1 MISDRLDSLLPGATI
16 RTQHRRAA
24 AAAPDRLWA
33 CTRAVRL
40 DDTTTLGRLVRWR
53 LPGTPPAST
62 FDDLL
67 RGYPFT
73 VLDEG
78 ERVLVSGLCGRIW
91 TLSRDY
97 PHLNGAADFHAW
109 SEPGTVRVL
118 IAHWVQPLA
127 DGRTEIVSEARVA
140 PVNRAAAMRLRALWI
155 VVGPFD
161 HLVGAE
167 GLTVAARRAERR

>member
-1 MISDRLDSLLPGATI
+1 MISERLDTWLPGATI
-16 RTQHRRAA
+16 RTQHRRGA

-40 DDTTTLGRLVRWR
+40 ADTRRLGRLVCWR
-53 LPGTPPAST
+53 IPGTPAAST

-73 VLDEG
+73 VLEEE
-78 ERVLVSGLCGRIW
+78 ERLLVSGLCGRIW
-91 TLSRDY
+91 TLAPDY
-97 PHLNGAADFHAW
+97 PRLNGPGDFRAW

-127 DGRTEIVSEARVA
+127 DGRAEIVSEARVA
-140 PVNRAAAMRLRALWI
+140 PVDRAAAVRLRALWI

>member
-1 MISDRLDSLLPGATI
+1 MISERLDTWLPGATI

-40 DDTTTLGRLVRWR
+40 ADTRRLGRLVCWR
-53 LPGTPPAST
+53 IPGTPAAST

-73 VLDEG
+73 VLEEE
-78 ERVLVSGLCGRIW
+78 ERLLVSGLCGRIW
-91 TLSRDY
+91 TLAPDY
-97 PHLNGAADFHAW
+97 PRLNGPGDFRAW

-127 DGRTEIVSEARVA
+127 DGRAEIVSEARVA
-140 PVNRAAAMRLRALWI
+140 PVDRAAAVRLRALWI